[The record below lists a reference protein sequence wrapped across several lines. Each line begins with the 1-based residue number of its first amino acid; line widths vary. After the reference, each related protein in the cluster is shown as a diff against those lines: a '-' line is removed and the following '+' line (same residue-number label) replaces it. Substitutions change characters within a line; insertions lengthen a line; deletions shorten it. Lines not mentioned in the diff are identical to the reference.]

1 VKLGLIS
8 DIHGDPVSL
17 ELAWAHLTVLKADRI
32 VCAGDVV
39 GYGPFPD
46 RVAAFLAEHQIDSV
60 RGNHDRWALER
71 GPGVADE
78 FGGATPDD
86 ATLDYLKQLPGDML
100 LSEQGKV
107 GVVVHGSPR
116 SDMEYVTPWSH
127 PPAVLRG
134 LLRDLQ
140 ADFLVVGHTHIPMWY
155 RSPGGRLVVNPGA
168 VVAKP
173 YVNSSHTFALVDL
186 GALSVTFHDVETGVE
201 VGVEPWA
208 EEETAT

>member
-17 ELAWAHLTVLKADRI
+17 ELAWAHLTVLKAESI

-46 RVAAFLAEHQIDSV
+46 RVVAFLAEHQIKSV
-60 RGNHDRWALER
+60 KGNHDRWALER

-78 FGGATPDD
+78 FGGATPSD
-86 ATLDYLKQLPGDML
+86 ATLAYLKQLPGDLL
-100 LSEQGKV
+100 LSEKGKI

-127 PPAVLRG
+127 PPVVLRG
-134 LLRDLQ
+134 LLRDLG

-155 RSPGGRLVVNPGA
+155 RSPAGGLVVNPGS
-168 VVAKP
+168 VVASP
-173 YVNSSHTFALVDL
+173 YVNTSHTFALVDL
-186 GALSVTFHDVETGVE
+186 DTLAVTFHDVETGAE
-201 VGVEPWA
+201 IGVEPWT
-208 EEETAT
+208 EEESAT